1 MGGSPEET
9 SLATTVA
16 GDCAARCHMED
27 DAKRRDW
34 ADLVTAGNQVLARR
48 SGALVSRGLR
58 ALSGRES
65 SRPNKANEEDIFRE
79 LGKALTSSLQ
89 LDQVLRT
96 IIDKIDELL
105 RPDAWSLLLLDDP
118 KKELYVELAVGRG
131 SEQLKDV
138 RLKIGQGI
146 AGWVA
151 ERGETLIVPDINQD
165 KRFASALDL
174 AVSTEARSIAAV
186 PVSLRENCL
195 GVIELFNSVGPN
207 GFEQKDVAV
216 LEALAGFAAIAL
228 ENASQAKRIH
238 ELTITDEATSLY
250 NARHLGFVLD
260 SEVYRSQK
268 YGYEFSLLCIDLD
281 SLQELKKSLSYTLFI
296 RLMNELGQ
304 EFKQALR
311 LIDFAFYYGDG
322 EFMVLLPQTAKD
334 DGRLI
339 ARRLH
344 KFFRDAS
351 WLGAESQNVRLPARV
366 AVAAFPQDAKT
377 KTDLL
382 HALDETMY
390 LLKGSSPVGVAAAN
404 SGVLPPL

>member
-1 MGGSPEET
+1 M
-9 SLATTVA
+9 
-16 GDCAARCHMED
+16 
-27 DAKRRDW
+27 
-34 ADLVTAGNQVLARR
+34 VTEGNQALAQR
-48 SGALVSRGLR
+48 SSALVSRGLR
-58 ALSGRES
+58 ALSGRDS
-65 SRPNKANEEDIFRE
+65 SRRTKASEEDIFRE

-96 IIDKIDELL
+96 IMNKIDELL
-105 RPDAWSLLLLDDP
+105 RPGAWSLLLLDDS
-118 KKELYVELAVGRG
+118 KEELRVELAVGQG

-138 RLKIGQGI
+138 RLKFGQGI

-151 ERGETLIVPDINQD
+151 ERGETLIISDVSQD
-165 KRFASALDL
+165 ARFSSALDL
-174 AVSTEARSIAAV
+174 GPNMEARSIVAV
-186 PVSLRENCL
+186 PVRFGENCL
-195 GVIELFNSVGPN
+195 GVFELFNPASPE
-207 GFEQKDVAV
+207 GFEEKDVAV
-216 LEALAGFAAIAL
+216 LEALADFAAIAL
-228 ENASQAKRIH
+228 ENASHVKRIH
-238 ELTITDEATSLY
+238 ELTITDEGTGLY
-250 NARHLGFVLD
+250 NARHLGFILD
-260 SEVYRSQK
+260 TEVYRSQK

-281 SLQELKKSLSYTLFI
+281 SLQELKKSLSYTLFTQ
-296 RLMNELGQ
+296 LMNELGQ

-322 EFMVLLPQTAKD
+322 EFMILLPQTAKD

-351 WLGAESQNVRLPARV
+351 WLGAEGQNVRIPARV

-390 LLKGSSPVGVAAAN
+390 LLKRSSPAGVAAPN
-404 SGVLPPL
+404 TGVLPPL